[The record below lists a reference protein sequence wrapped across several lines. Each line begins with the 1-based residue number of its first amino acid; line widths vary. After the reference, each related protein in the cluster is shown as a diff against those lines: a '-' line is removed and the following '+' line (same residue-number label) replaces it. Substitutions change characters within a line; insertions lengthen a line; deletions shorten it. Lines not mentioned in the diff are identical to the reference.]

1 MYKEIFL
8 NESKQKASSKLF
20 LLKLYYLSRRFRPVQ
35 MPTSNLLITIIMITT
50 TQFASAIFVV
60 VVLVSEVNEE
70 GVFGK

>member
-8 NESKQKASSKLF
+8 NKSKQKAPSKLF

-70 GVFGK
+70 GVFGT